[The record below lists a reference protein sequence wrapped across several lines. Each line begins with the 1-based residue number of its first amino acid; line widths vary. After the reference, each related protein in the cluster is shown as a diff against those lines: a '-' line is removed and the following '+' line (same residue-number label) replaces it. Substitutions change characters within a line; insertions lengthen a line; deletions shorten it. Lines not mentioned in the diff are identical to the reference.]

1 MRNNFNVTV
10 SIDGDDRVL
19 GLLEQLPKSVLFV
32 GGPLD
37 KAVQAALN
45 TIARRARQ
53 LAPSSKRTGSREK
66 QSKKTRA
73 KWPSTLRT
81 TLRTKVIK
89 LEFGR
94 WGIVGPKN
102 PQGNQAHFMQE
113 KPRRHVLWGKATMI
127 KKYRIERNWITQAF
141 DETTSEQQTAIY
153 ESLKQSIDS
162 DMRAG

>member
-45 TIARRARQ
+45 IIARRARQ
-53 LAPSSKRTGSREK
+53 LAPRSNKTGTRFK
-66 QSKKTRA
+66 MSKKSRA
-73 KWPSTLRT
+73 KWMVEMRSTI
-81 TLRTKVIK
+81 RTKVVK

-102 PQGNQAHFMQE
+102 PQGNAAHFMQE

-127 KKYRIERNWITQAF
+127 KKYRIERNWITQAY
-141 DETTSEQQTAIY
+141 DETASEQQTAIY